1 MATVLTR
8 NRPSP
13 QKGGVSDESG
23 KDEPLTSTASLPA
36 ELALG
41 VPIQTKRFFWQKSK
55 SYDPNA
61 IATLP
66 SVFDDPD
73 TAEKYHP
80 RSDWLAILQEIQ
92 YRGRC
97 EANPDQGELPPFR
110 SCREMDLGRRE

>member
-13 QKGGVSDESG
+13 QKGGISDESG

-41 VPIQTKRFFWQKSK
+41 VPIQTKKFFWHKSK

-80 RSDWLAILQEIQ
+80 RSDWLATS
-92 YRGRC
+92 
-97 EANPDQGELPPFR
+97 PR
-110 SCREMDLGRRE
+110 SPISLSLRS